1 MLLARKWCY
10 MSKNLVVKHNALINA
25 SYRLSLA
32 EQRLILLSIVEA
44 RRIGTDITP
53 MDRLTI
59 SADIYAKAFNTT
71 RQASYMAL
79 KDACDNLFNREYGYM
94 EILDKGVSVV
104 RSRWVSEIAYNEKQ
118 ATVGLIFAPSI
129 VPYITN
135 LEKQFTSYDLEQVAE
150 LNSRYSVR
158 LYEIVIAWKNNGK
171 TNQISIQDLR
181 DRLGLLDDEYIAI
194 HNFKARVLQAS
205 INEINNKT
213 AITLS
218 YEQHK
223 QGRKIVGFTFT
234 IKHKAYAKPKKSTD
248 KDPKP
253 QAQDELTPRD
263 DQERQ
268 IIAQNNAYAA
278 QIGATERH
286 RHNLIK
292 QALNEHREAE
302 NEQLAQQQ
310 AEKAK
315 RLAKKQQEKERLEL
329 AQRQYEQILANDR
342 LINAYIVHNI
352 SPKSLSGLQKIR
364 YEQGDFRS
372 VVEMEQRKF
381 EQVHEWQRLNLKFLD
396 GVEE

>member
-1 MLLARKWCY
+1 MLLVRKWCY

-44 RRIGTDITP
+44 RRIGADITP

-118 ATVGLIFAPSI
+118 ATVGLIFSPSI

-181 DRLGLLDDEYIAI
+181 DRLGLLDDEYTAI

-205 INEINNKT
+205 INEINKKT

-234 IKHKAYAKPKKSTD
+234 IKHKAFAKPKKSKKNTN
-248 KDPKP
+248 KDPST
-253 QAQDELTPRD
+253 QDMFDDLT

-268 IIAQNNAYAA
+268 IIAQKNAYAD
-278 QIGATERH
+278 QIGAT
-286 RHNLIK
+286 
-292 QALNEHREAE
+292 AEHRE
-302 NEQLAQQQ
+302 NLIRQGLITHRQ
-310 AEKAK
+310 AEQSKQERQQREKAE
-315 RLAKKQQEKERLEL
+315 RQAQEQQDKDRLEL
-329 AQRQYEQILANDR
+329 AQRQFEQILASDE
-342 LINAYIVHNI
+342 LITAYIAKNI
-352 SPKSLSGLQKIR
+352 NPKYLSGLQKI
-364 YEQGDFRS
+364 YYDNSDFKNMFS
-372 VVEMEQRKF
+372 MEKCKF
-381 EQVHEWQRLNLKFLD
+381 EKIHEHQRLILDFLD
-396 GVEE
+396 F

>member
-1 MLLARKWCY
+1 MYKRQ
-10 MSKNLVVKHNALINA
+10 ALINA

-44 RRIGTDITP
+44 RRIGADITP

-194 HNFKARVLQAS
+194 HNFKARVLQ
-205 INEINNKT
+205 
-213 AITLS
+213 LS
-218 YEQHK
+218 
-223 QGRKIVGFTFT
+223 
-234 IKHKAYAKPKKSTD
+234 
-248 KDPKP
+248 
-253 QAQDELTPRD
+253 
-263 DQERQ
+263 
-268 IIAQNNAYAA
+268 
-278 QIGATERH
+278 
-286 RHNLIK
+286 LI
-292 QALNEHREAE
+292 H
-302 NEQLAQQQ
+302 
-310 AEKAK
+310 
-315 RLAKKQQEKERLEL
+315 
-329 AQRQYEQILANDR
+329 I
-342 LINAYIVHNI
+342 
-352 SPKSLSGLQKIR
+352 
-364 YEQGDFRS
+364 
-372 VVEMEQRKF
+372 
-381 EQVHEWQRLNLKFLD
+381 
-396 GVEE
+396 